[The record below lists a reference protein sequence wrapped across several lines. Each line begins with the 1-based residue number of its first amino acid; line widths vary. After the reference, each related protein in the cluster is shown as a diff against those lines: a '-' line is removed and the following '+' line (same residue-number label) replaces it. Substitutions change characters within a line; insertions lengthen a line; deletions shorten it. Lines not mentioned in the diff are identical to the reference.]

1 MVPILKDG
9 KGDYVKPLYEA
20 AYAYS
25 DYQTF
30 GSGFN
35 KFRIVKNGYFSSI
48 PVKLQECIDSV
59 VYKRHFLY
67 STFNDSL
74 CLSAIWPTLYLRNDQ
89 LQNNALVQFAQYYNL
104 GELLLDLEANP
115 DNMSKYFQ
123 GKILFIGNFE
133 GDTHAT
139 PVGKISGPVMLANIY
154 LSLLNREHVI
164 SYGFLI
170 ALFIVFSSLSYVAWF
185 KKMPEIKLNFN
196 FLFSSYLSKFVKG
209 YVSYFGCMF
218 FLSVICILYFNV
230 QVALFLPSFIFAG
243 IEYFRQKKYRS
254 GK

>member
-1 MVPILKDG
+1 M
-9 KGDYVKPLYEA
+9 
-20 AYAYS
+20 
-25 DYQTF
+25 
-30 GSGFN
+30 
-35 KFRIVKNGYFSSI
+35 
-48 PVKLQECIDSV
+48 
-59 VYKRHFLY
+59 
-67 STFNDSL
+67 
-74 CLSAIWPTLYLRNDQ
+74 
-89 LQNNALVQFAQYYNL
+89 QFAQYYNL

-115 DNMSKYFQ
+115 NNMSKYFQ

-170 ALFIVFSSLSYVAWF
+170 ALFIVFSALSYMAWF

-254 GK
+254 DK